1 MIMMMIVIV
10 IVIIILVMIVV
21 MMMIMILVTTRLW
34 AYVRDIE
41 GNKADILE
49 HDDKIVM
56 INDKVV
62 GWLTISHPSF

>member
-1 MIMMMIVIV
+1 MIVIV
-10 IVIIILVMIVV
+10 ILILILIMI
-21 MMMIMILVTTRLW
+21 MIMIMILVTFRLW

-56 INDKVV
+56 INDKVC
-62 GWLTISHPSF
+62 WLSHHLSSLILNLIFH